1 MAVFWILVTLMTA
14 AALAFVLVPLLRS
27 RPAVAP
33 SATDANLE
41 VLRAQRREIDADVAS
56 GVLPSQERDAAL
68 AELVQ
73 RADQDLAGRE
83 APAVR
88 GGKPWPVAIA
98 AGVLVPLVAFGTYL
112 AVGTP
117 RAADPAVIAAMKMP
131 TSDAQIVAMVES
143 LAAKMKDRPD
153 DPQGWALLAR
163 SMAAIGRFK
172 ESADAYERL
181 SKLVA
186 DDPQVYADW
195 ADSLGMAQG
204 RTLAGK
210 PYELAKQALKRDPQH
225 RKALALAGTAGMDA
239 RDYRAASDYWN
250 RLAAQI
256 PPDSPDHAQVQS
268 VLAEIGE
275 RAAATGSPL
284 PAKPKALASAPASAA
299 AGAKSVTGSVSLAPG
314 LASKVTGGETLFIF
328 ARSEGGPRVPLAVIR
343 ATAQQ
348 LPMQFAL
355 DDTQAMSP
363 NMKLSGA
370 EQVRIEARVS
380 KSGNAAPQPGD
391 LVGTSAV
398 IRPGARDVKILVDK
412 VLP

>member
-14 AALAFVLVPLLRS
+14 AALAFVLVPLLRN
-27 RPAVAP
+27 RPAIAP

-210 PYELAKQALKRDPQH
+210 PYELAKQALKLDPQH
-225 RKALALAGTAGMDA
+225 RKALALAGTAAMDA
-239 RDYRAASDYWN
+239 RDYRAASDYWS

-268 VLAEIGE
+268 VLAEIAE

-284 PAKPKALASAPASAA
+284 PAKRKALASAPATAPS
-299 AGAKSVTGSVSLAPG
+299 GAKSVTGSVSLAPG
-314 LASKVTGGETLFIF
+314 LASKLTGGETLFIF

-343 ATAQQ
+343 ATAKQ

>member
-14 AALAFVLVPLLRS
+14 AALAFVLVPLLRN
-27 RPAVAP
+27 RPAIAP

-210 PYELAKQALKRDPQH
+210 PYELAKQALKLDPQH
-225 RKALALAGTAGMDA
+225 RKALALAGTAAMDA

-268 VLAEIGE
+268 VLAEIAE

-284 PAKPKALASAPASAA
+284 PAKPKALASAPATAPS
-299 AGAKSVTGSVSLAPG
+299 GAKSVTGSVSLAPG

-355 DDTQAMSP
+355 DDSQAMAP

-370 EQVRIEARVS
+370 AEVRIEARVS

-398 IRPGARDVKILVDK
+398 IRRVRAT
-412 VLP
+412 

>member
-1 MAVFWILVTLMTA
+1 MAVFWILVTLMTV

-210 PYELAKQALKRDPQH
+210 PYELAKQALKLDPQH
-225 RKALALAGTAGMDA
+225 RKALALAGTAAMDA

-268 VLAEIGE
+268 VLAEIAE

-284 PAKPKALASAPASAA
+284 PAKPKALASAPATAPS
-299 AGAKSVTGSVSLAPG
+299 GAKSVTGSVSLAPG

-355 DDTQAMSP
+355 DDSQAMAP

-370 EQVRIEARVS
+370 GEVRIEARVS

-398 IRPGARDVKILVDK
+398 IRPGARDVKILVDQ

>member
-204 RTLAGK
+204 RTLSGK
-210 PYELAKQALKRDPQH
+210 PYELAKQALKLDPQH
-225 RKALALAGTAGMDA
+225 RKALALAGTAAMDA
-239 RDYRAASDYWN
+239 RDYRAASDYWS

-268 VLAEIGE
+268 VLAEIAE

-284 PAKPKALASAPASAA
+284 PAKPKALASAPATAPS
-299 AGAKSVTGSVSLAPG
+299 GAKSVTGSVSLAPG
-314 LASKVTGGETLFIF
+314 LASKLTGGETLFIF

>member
-1 MAVFWILVTLMTA
+1 
-14 AALAFVLVPLLRS
+14 
-27 RPAVAP
+27 
-33 SATDANLE
+33 
-41 VLRAQRREIDADVAS
+41 
-56 GVLPSQERDAAL
+56 
-68 AELVQ
+68 
-73 RADQDLAGRE
+73 
-83 APAVR
+83 
-88 GGKPWPVAIA
+88 
-98 AGVLVPLVAFGTYL
+98 
-112 AVGTP
+112 
-117 RAADPAVIAAMKMP
+117 KMP

-210 PYELAKQALKRDPQH
+210 PYELAKQALKLDPQH
-225 RKALALAGTAGMDA
+225 RKALALAGTAAMDA

-299 AGAKSVTGSVSLAPG
+299 AGAKSVTGSVSLAPN
-314 LASKVTGGETLFIF
+314 LASKLTGGETLFIF

-398 IRPGARDVKILVDK
+398 IRPGAR
-412 VLP
+412 

>member
-14 AALAFVLVPLLRS
+14 AALAFVLVPLLRN
-27 RPAVAP
+27 RPAIAP

-210 PYELAKQALKRDPQH
+210 PYELAKQALKLDPQH
-225 RKALALAGTAGMDA
+225 RKALALAGTAAMDA

-268 VLAEIGE
+268 VLAEIAE

-284 PAKPKALASAPASAA
+284 PARPKALASAPAAA
-299 AGAKSVTGSVSLAPG
+299 ASGAKSVTGSVSLAPA
-314 LASKVTGGETLFIF
+314 LASKLSGGETLFIF

-398 IRPGARDVKILVDK
+398 VKPGARDVNIVVDK